1 MTVNKLNVRNLIF
14 LLFIAIEAV
23 IYVIFN
29 VLAAMKTPDPIYLKY
44 AGVLLCLAV
53 LVAILFLPDTS
64 RDNAVMVAALFF
76 TAVSDLFI
84 LVLDK
89 YYEVGLI
96 TFIIVQSLYLYR
108 LYSDRLKKIYITIV
122 ARLVIMVALII
133 TMAVL
138 GKLNLLVAECA
149 IYITMLVTNVVDAF
163 IICRKSVKDLLFA
176 IGLLLFLGCD
186 ICVGLHNLGS
196 VMGVGLPNWLLQTVA
211 VAIWAFYLPSQ
222 VLITLSVNRGGLGLM
237 QKVKGEEDVAQG

>member
-1 MTVNKLNVRNLIF
+1 MADKKLNVKSLIF
-14 LLFIAIEAV
+14 LSFIAIEAV

-29 VLAAMKTPDPIYLKY
+29 VYAALDFPDPIYLKY

-53 LVAILFLPDTS
+53 LVAVMFFPQATK
-64 RDNAVMVAALFF
+64 DNAVMLAALFF

-89 YYEVGLI
+89 YYEIGLA

-108 LYSDRLKKIYITIV
+108 LYAERLNKIFITLA
-122 ARLVIMVALII
+122 ARIAVTVALIV
-133 TMAVL
+133 TFAVL
-138 GKLNLLVAECA
+138 GMLNLLVAECA
-149 IYITMLVTNVVDAF
+149 IYITMLVCNVVDAF
-163 IICRKSVKDLLFA
+163 IICRKSINNLLFA

-186 ICVGLHNLGS
+186 ICVGLHNFSS
-196 VMGVGLPNWLLQTVA
+196 VLNVALPIWLVEFVA

-222 VLITLSVNRGGLGLM
+222 VLITLSVNRGGLHLM
-237 QKVKGEEDVAQG
+237 QIKGERHVA